1 MTSDA
6 PSDRERISALL
17 DDYAVGIDDKDWA
30 LVRSVFASD
39 AVLDYSAF
47 GGPKGSPDD
56 VLPWLESS
64 VAAFALTQHFTVN
77 RRIVVDGDTAAS
89 RADLFAPM
97 GMPSGEGTVDML
109 LTGGVYRDT
118 LARTADGWRITARTL
133 DRAWLAQGPQGVRGP
148 NAPGS

>member
-6 PSDRERISALL
+6 SSDRQAISDLL

-30 LVRSVFASD
+30 LVRAVFASD
-39 AVLDYSAF
+39 ARLDYTAF

-56 VLPWLESS
+56 VIPWLEAS

-77 RRIVVDGDTAAS
+77 RRIRIDGDRATS
-89 RADLFAPM
+89 RADLLAPM
-97 GMPSGEGTVDML
+97 GMPAGEGTVNML

-118 LARTADGWRITARTL
+118 IVRTSDGWRITERTM
-133 DRAWLAQGPQGVRGP
+133 DRAWLAQGPQGVHGP
-148 NAPGS
+148 TGPAS